1 MYLFESVC
9 ETETLQILHEDTI
22 HRNELVLQDGMTVH
36 Q

>member
-22 HRNELVLQDGMTVH
+22 HRTLVLQTHRMMI
-36 Q
+36 